1 MTDTETAE
9 AAPSPALE
17 KLAHECG
24 VSVEYFS
31 WNGASRQCSASAIRA
46 ALIAMGV
53 EASTDEDCEA
63 SLAALGDLAWRRIVP
78 PVTVLREGQGYE
90 VPIHVTHGDPASAS
104 LALETGE
111 VRELEQLDRVVP
123 PRTIGSALV
132 GRATFHVPADLPLG
146 WHRLEAI
153 TEGRR
158 GRGYVVVTPTRL
170 TVPAEVAKQ
179 RPWGLVAQMY
189 SLRSE
194 QSWGIGDFA
203 DLADLCALAK
213 MRGGADFMLINP
225 LHAGEP
231 VAPLEPSPYLPTS
244 RRFISP
250 LYIRVEDIAE
260 VAYLP
265 SQRRALIEWEAERPR
280 RANATDQTLD
290 RDALWKAK
298 SASLEQLY
306 AEPRSAGREAQFEA
320 FCLREG
326 RALEDFATWCAIA
339 EAHKGLPWP
348 TELSSPSA
356 PAVSAWRDENVDR
369 VLYYAWLQWVAD
381 EQLAHAHDAAL
392 ASGMSVGVMA
402 DLAVGVHPEGA
413 DAWAFQRVLAQGIGV
428 GAPPDMYNQLGQNW
442 SQPPWQPRALE
453 AAAYLP
459 WRDLLRAVMRNVGAL
474 RIDHILGLFRQW
486 WVPEGHGAA
495 DGVYVR
501 VDHEALIGILAL
513 EAQRAGVIVIGEDL
527 GTVEPYVR
535 EVLAD
540 RGILGTS
547 IVWFEQEPD
556 GAPRAPEQYRSD
568 VLVSVTT
575 HDLPPTAAYLQGEHV
590 ELREELGLLVGDA
603 DEERAAA
610 QVERDRMIALLRE
623 RDWVIEDYNDEDL
636 IAGLNILALNT
647 PALLTGVAVTDLV
660 GERRTQ
666 NQPGTHR
673 EYPNWQIPLCDS
685 NGVPVVLDDLFDMP
699 RVQRLIKA
707 LNHARGE

>member
-1 MTDTETAE
+1 MTDAPAPEQTPS
-9 AAPSPALE
+9 AALCE
-17 KLAHECG
+17 LARACG

-31 WNGASRQCSASAIRA
+31 WNGVVKQCSASAIRA
-46 ALIAMGV
+46 ALVAMGV
-53 EASTDEDCEA
+53 DASTDDACV
-63 SLAALGDLAWRRIVP
+63 AALEGLEELAWRRLVP
-78 PVTVLREGQGYE
+78 PVTVLREGE
-90 VPIHVTHGDPASAS
+90 AHELPIHVRHGDPAA
-104 LALETGE
+104 ATLELESGE
-111 VRELEQLDRVVP
+111 SRELGQLDRLVE
-123 PRTIGSALV
+123 PRTVGTSLI
-132 GRATFHVPADLPLG
+132 GRATFDVPADLPLG
-146 WHRLEAI
+146 WHRVEAS
-153 TEGRR
+153 TSGRR
-158 GRGYVVVTPTRL
+158 GRGYIVVTPNRL
-170 TVPAEVAKQ
+170 TVPAEIRKT
-179 RPWGLVAQMY
+179 RPWGLTTQLY
-189 SLRSE
+189 SVRSE
-194 QSWGIGDFA
+194 QSWGLGDFA
-203 DLADLCALAK
+203 DLADLCALGK
-213 MRGGADFMLINP
+213 MRGGADFVLVNP

-231 VAPLEPSPYLPTS
+231 VTPLEPSPYLPTS

-280 RANATDQTLD
+280 RVNDTDETLD
-290 RDALWKAK
+290 RDGVWRAK
-298 SASLEQLY
+298 SAALEQIY

-320 FCLREG
+320 FCLQEG

-348 TELSSPSA
+348 RELANPASPNVA
-356 PAVSAWRDENVDR
+356 AWRDENVDR

-381 EQLAHAHDAAL
+381 EQLAHAHDSAL
-392 ASGMSVGVMA
+392 ASGMSIGVMA

-453 AAAYLP
+453 AAAYIP
-459 WRDLLRAVMRNVGAL
+459 FRDLLRSAMRNVGAL
-474 RIDHILGLFRQW
+474 RIDHVLGLFRQW

-501 VDHEALIGILAL
+501 VDHDALVGILAL
-513 EAQRAGVIVIGEDL
+513 EAHRAGVMVIGEDL

-547 IVWFEQEPD
+547 IVWFEQESG
-556 GAPRAPEQYRSD
+556 GAPRAPEDYRHD
-568 VLVSVTT
+568 VLASVTT
-575 HDLPPTAAYLQGEHV
+575 HDLPPTVAYLNGDHV
-590 ELREELGLLVGDA
+590 TLREELGLLEGDPEQARA
-603 DEERAAA
+603 DARS
-610 QVERDRMIALLRE
+610 ERDRMIALLRE

-636 IAGLNILALNT
+636 VAGLNILALNT
-647 PALLTGVAVTDLV
+647 PAMLVGVALTDLV

-673 EYPNWQIPLCDS
+673 EYPNWQIPLCDA
-685 NGVPVVLDDLFDMP
+685 NGTPVLLGKLFDLP
-699 RVQRLIKA
+699 RAQRLLKA
-707 LNHARGE
+707 ISAARP

>member
-1 MTDTETAE
+1 MTDAPEPE
-9 AAPSPALE
+9 PPPPAALCE
-17 KLAHECG
+17 LARACG

-31 WNGASRQCSASAIRA
+31 WNGVAKQCSASAIRA
-46 ALIAMGV
+46 ALVAMGV
-53 EASTDEDCEA
+53 DASTDDACEE
-63 SLAALGDLAWRRIVP
+63 SLEGLEELAWRRLVP
-78 PVTVLREGQGYE
+78 PVTVLREGE
-90 VPIHVTHGDPASAS
+90 AHELPLHVRHGDPAVAT
-104 LALETGE
+104 LELESGE
-111 VRELEQLDRVVP
+111 SRELGQLDRLVE
-123 PRTIGSALV
+123 PRTVGTSLI
-132 GRATFHVPADLPLG
+132 GRATFDIPADLPLG
-146 WHRLEAI
+146 WHRVEAS
-153 TEGRR
+153 TSGRR
-158 GRGYVVVTPTRL
+158 GRGYIVVTPNRL
-170 TVPAEVAKQ
+170 TVPTEIRKT
-179 RPWGLVAQMY
+179 RPWGLTTQLY
-189 SLRSE
+189 SVRSE
-194 QSWGIGDFA
+194 QSWGLGDFA
-203 DLADLCALAK
+203 DLADLCALGK
-213 MRGGADFMLINP
+213 MRGGADFVLVNP

-231 VAPLEPSPYLPTS
+231 VTPLEPSPYLPTS

-280 RANATDQTLD
+280 RVNDTDETLD
-290 RDALWKAK
+290 RDGVWRAK
-298 SASLEQLY
+298 SAALEQIY

-320 FCLREG
+320 FCLQEG

-348 TELSSPSA
+348 QELANPASPTVA
-356 PAVSAWRDENVDR
+356 AWRDENVDR

-392 ASGMSVGVMA
+392 ASGMSIGVMA

-453 AAAYLP
+453 AAAYIP
-459 WRDLLRAVMRNVGAL
+459 FRDLLRSAMRNVGAL
-474 RIDHILGLFRQW
+474 RIDHVLGLFRQW

-501 VDHEALIGILAL
+501 VDHDALVGILAL
-513 EAQRAGVIVIGEDL
+513 EAHRAGVMVIGEDL

-547 IVWFEQEPD
+547 IVWFEQESG
-556 GAPRAPEQYRSD
+556 GAPRAPEDYRHD
-568 VLVSVTT
+568 VLASVTT
-575 HDLPPTAAYLQGEHV
+575 HDLPPTVAYLNGDHV
-590 ELREELGLLVGDA
+590 TLREELGLLEGDVEEARA
-603 DEERAAA
+603 DARS
-610 QVERDRMIALLRE
+610 ERDRMIALLRE
-623 RDWVIEDYNDEDL
+623 RDWVIEDYSDEDL
-636 IAGLNILALNT
+636 VAGLNILALNT
-647 PALLTGVAVTDLV
+647 PAMLVGVALTDLV

-673 EYPNWQIPLCDS
+673 EYPNWQIPLCDA
-685 NGVPVVLDDLFDMP
+685 NGEPVLLGKLFDLP
-699 RVQRLIKA
+699 RAQRLLKA
-707 LNHARGE
+707 ISGARS